1 VRLGAAADDGAS
13 GRGRVGD
20 EVGEDG
26 ADDALVRSEVEQ
38 AADVAI
44 APHVGVPA
52 DRRIAAPHQPRRQ
65 GPAQRLD
72 PAERR
77 GELVLVP
84 VDGDADALSDRR
96 QRRRDRCGV
105 GVLAGEAGR
114 GPGRLVAGDPGAGG
128 VGGEGAD
135 RHQRS
140 TDFAAANPCGCDPAD
155 PSQWTEDDHEV
166 GGTPDDWFQRV
177 HPEDSAALAR
187 DIESARSG
195 QATTFACRHRLRHK
209 DGAYRWM
216 LCRGTV
222 LRNKAGQ
229 AIRLTGSHSDVTVEM
244 VTDSLT
250 GLPNRLLLMD
260 RLTHSIERAHRHK
273 GFHFAVLVI
282 DLGRPATG
290 VSRAAKPVS
299 DPIVTAVARRL
310 ETCLRIPDTMPSLR
324 HNDLV
329 ARVNV
334 DRFAI
339 LLDGLKEISH
349 AKIVGER
356 ILREILRPFALGGR
370 EISL

>member
-1 VRLGAAADDGAS
+1 MTQRRSGAHIESRKDT
-13 GRGRVGD
+13 
-20 EVGEDG
+20 
-26 ADDALVRSEVEQ
+26 RSDSEGLWDWNLE
-38 AADVAI
+38 
-44 APHVGVPA
+44 
-52 DRRIAAPHQPRRQ
+52 
-65 GPAQRLD
+65 
-72 PAERR
+72 
-77 GELVLVP
+77 
-84 VDGDADALSDRR
+84 SDRVYFSPR
-96 QRRRDRCGV
+96 WITLV
-105 GVLAGEAGR
+105 G
-114 GPGRLVAGDPGAGG
+114 
-128 VGGEGAD
+128 
-135 RHQRS
+135 
-140 TDFAAANPCGCDPAD
+140 C
-155 PSQWTEDDHEV
+155 DDHEV

-187 DIESARSG
+187 DLESARSG

-310 ETCLRIPDTMPSLR
+310 ETCLRIPDTMWLVIYVLSGLAMFMVGLENGYAGR
-324 HNDLV
+324 HNLIAVV
-329 ARVNV
+329 ALALAYSAV
-334 DRFAI
+334 I
-339 LLDGLKEISH
+339 LLIASLDRPTGGLLKVSQQ
-349 AKIVGER
+349 
-356 ILREILRPFALGGR
+356 ALVDVQR
-370 EISL
+370 FIQEFP